1 MKCPGVLQIIQR
13 FEICKVKRHVL
24 YLLLLDTCLIIMFI
38 PSMKTILRKSLVRRL
53 FQDQRYFSTM
63 KTILH
68 LTQTRRCT
76 RILVY
81 SENRSGV
88 VCTNLKRGKKC
99 TQDVRHNS
107 PMGQHWV
114 CVVYFFSSRGTHV
127 IKASILSPLL
137 LYSVI
142 FPLLLSRRK
151 QKKKTLETTTLQESC
166 KES

>member
-1 MKCPGVLQIIQR
+1 
-13 FEICKVKRHVL
+13 
-24 YLLLLDTCLIIMFI
+24 MFI

-107 PMGQHWV
+107 SMGQHWV
-114 CVVYFFSSRGTHV
+114 CVVYFFSSRDKSQHLESV
-127 IKASILSPLL
+127 A
-137 LYSVI
+137 VI
-142 FPLLLSRRK
+142 FCYLPASSLK
-151 QKKKTLETTTLQESC
+151 TKTKKTLESTPQESC
-166 KES
+166 KNL